1 MVNYFETYLN
11 TTYRQCRELTNFGDL
26 DLIFK
31 KHTVALLKGQVLIRL
46 FFAFSQKSSFSLL
59 PIIFLKLTLAQ
70 PVYSELF

>member
-31 KHTVALLKGQVLIRL
+31 VKYTVALLKGQVLIFFFFFFFFFLL
-46 FFAFSQKSSFSLL
+46 FHKSFVFSFAYNIS
-59 PIIFLKLTLAQ
+59 
-70 PVYSELF
+70 